1 MSLLKG
7 AEHLFFTIVWILAI
21 LVLAGLLLH
30 LLNSRGLIPGFLAR
44 ILSYTNIAAQAGS

>member
-7 AEHLFFTIVWILAI
+7 AEHLFFSIVWILAI

-30 LLNSRGLIPGFLAR
+30 FLNGKGLLPSFVANVLQYS
-44 ILSYTNIAAQAGS
+44 NVAAQAG